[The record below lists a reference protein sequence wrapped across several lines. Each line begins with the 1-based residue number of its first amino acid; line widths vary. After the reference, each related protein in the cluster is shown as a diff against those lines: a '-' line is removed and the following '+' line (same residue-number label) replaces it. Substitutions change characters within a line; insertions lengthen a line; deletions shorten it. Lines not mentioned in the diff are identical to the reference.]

1 MKLIEY
7 VKNNQKYLMEYI
19 AGIVYFILI
28 LLMAIGIGLTIIY
41 FSGNIPEARGQDYS
55 QVRENSNV
63 WVNEC
68 KSCHP
73 SYQELAKQAGIQTEQ
88 YYFNFVFSHKNKD
101 GKEFRNI
108 LSKSEISF
116 VSRFVLIAA
125 YLHKLETDMRK
136 AGDHLIKNL

>member
-73 SYQELAKQAGIQTEQ
+73 SYQELAKQTGIQTEQ

>member
-19 AGIVYFILI
+19 AGIVYFVLI

>member
-28 LLMAIGIGLTIIY
+28 LLMSIGIGLTIIY

-136 AGDHLIKNL
+136 AGDHLIKKL